1 MSTALYPYRKRYN
14 VSIQHRMRN
23 IMASRHAGHH
33 GKYRMN
39 APLRGRHRSI
49 PCGKVFMYC
58 SMYCTR
64 TAHTAVY
71 CYNA

>member
-1 MSTALYPYRKRYN
+1 
-14 VSIQHRMRN
+14 MRN